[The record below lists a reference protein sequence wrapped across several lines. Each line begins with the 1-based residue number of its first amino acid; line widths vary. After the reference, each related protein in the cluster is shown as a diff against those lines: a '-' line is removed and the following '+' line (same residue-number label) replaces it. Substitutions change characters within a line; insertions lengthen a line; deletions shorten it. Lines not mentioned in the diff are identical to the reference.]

1 MALPNT
7 RRSLARDLEALG
19 IQPGVLLMCHASL
32 GQVGWTVGGANTVVE
47 ALLDVLGP
55 SGTLCMPAESPFIA
69 DPAGWNDERVKPEWY
84 AEIRRELPPFDART
98 TPTTMGAISEAF
110 RTYPKTRRS
119 LHPLVSLCASGP
131 LAETITSEHSLEFGE
146 GRNTP
151 FEKLYTLD
159 GFTLLLGVGFDRCT
173 SLHFAESLTANR
185 RVMTSR
191 VLVVEEGSRQWID
204 TPQMGIDGGT
214 HFPKIGAAFCQ
225 AQSIKRGRVGEAE
238 TYFVSTRA
246 LVDFAV
252 HHLGGPS
259 PADRPLGG
267 PLSHG

>member
-7 RRSLARDLEALG
+7 RQSLAADLEALG

-32 GQVGWTVGGANTVVE
+32 GQVGWTVGGATTVIQ

-69 DPAGWNDERVKPEWY
+69 DPEGWNDKRVKPEWY
-84 AEIRRELPPFDART
+84 EEIRNHLPPFDPRT
-98 TPTTMGAISEAF
+98 TPTTMGAIAEAF
-110 RTYPKTRRS
+110 RIYPQTLRS
-119 LHPLVSLCASGP
+119 LHPLVSVCASGP
-131 LAETITSEHSLEFGE
+131 LAETITSKHSLEFGE

-151 FEKLYTLD
+151 FEQLYALG

-173 SLHFAESLTANR
+173 SLHFAESLTASR

-191 VLVVEEGSRQWID
+191 VLVTKGGRRQWID
-204 TPQMGIDGGT
+204 TLQMGLDGGT
-214 HFPKIGAAFCQ
+214 HFPLIGAAFCQ
-225 AQSIKRGRVGEAE
+225 AQSIKKQRVGAAD

-252 HHLGGPS
+252 QYFGGVG
-259 PADRPLGG
+259 RQERG
-267 PLSHG
+267 